1 MALRDMFL
9 KIDGAKQGPIR
20 GESSDPR
27 HMGEIEVMS
36 WSWGMQSPGDPFA
49 AATART
55 SFEVLRITKRVDSAT
70 TALMSALRFNEMVK
84 KAVLTVRKSAGPEA
98 LEYLTITLERAR
110 IVQHQVGGGQG
121 ADSAELSEDFALS
134 FQKVMVEYIP
144 QGRTGSGRG
153 TTTFQTE
160 INS

>member
-20 GESSDPR
+20 GESSDPK
-27 HMGEIEVMS
+27 HLGEIEVMS
-36 WSWGMQSPGDPFA
+36 WSWGMQAPGDPFA

-55 SFEVLRITKRVDSAT
+55 SFDLLHVTKRVDSAT

-84 KAVLTVRKSAGPEA
+84 KVVLTVRKSGGVEA

-110 IVQHQVGGGQG
+110 VVQHQVGGGQG
-121 ADSAELSEDFALS
+121 SDSAELSESFALS
-134 FQKVMVEYIP
+134 FQKVMVEYAP